1 MKVTITTPFA
11 RLALE
16 MNTIEAANLMHHAL
30 SRTTLEAAPKG
41 YTHGAYANLFAKKSE
56 EADCPTAPAQPDE
69 TSGSE
74 QTDEEEGDPWADE
87 EESAPEVTITPPE
100 KPVAAL
106 ASDFD
111 FGDDLDD
118 TPPFSAVEKTPEKG
132 YRGFLHIKCN
142 KCHKGKSF
150 HVKYPLK
157 QYRCECGHTMP
168 LQGLSKV
175 VAKCDCGWDMKYVTN
190 TDEDAFAL
198 QCISCDKP
206 VPVKWNFRHKQYEKE
221 N

>member
-11 RLALE
+11 RLAVE
-16 MNTIEAANLMHHAL
+16 MNTIEAADLMHHAL
-30 SRTTLEAAPKG
+30 SRATQEPTHKRPGRPYAELFDTNPEGDIA
-41 YTHGAYANLFAKKSE
+41 YTAQ
-56 EADCPTAPAQPDE
+56 AQPEE

-74 QTDEEEGDPWADE
+74 QDDEEGDPWADE
-87 EESAPEVTITPPE
+87 EESAPESTTPPE
-100 KPVAAL
+100 KPVAAPT
-106 ASDFD
+106 SDFD
-111 FGDDLDD
+111 FGDDMD
-118 TPPFSAVEKTPEKG
+118 TPVGFSAAEPTPEKG
-132 YRGFLHIKCN
+132 YRGFLHIKCD

-150 HVKYPLK
+150 YVKHPLK

-168 LQGLSKV
+168 LKGLSKV

-206 VPVKWNFRHKQYEKE
+206 VLVKWNFRNKRYEKE
-221 N
+221 G